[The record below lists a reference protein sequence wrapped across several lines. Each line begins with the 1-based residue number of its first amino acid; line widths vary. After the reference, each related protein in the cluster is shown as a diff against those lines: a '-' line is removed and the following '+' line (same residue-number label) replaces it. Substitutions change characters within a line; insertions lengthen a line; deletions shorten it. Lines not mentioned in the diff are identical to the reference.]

1 VVGLVVVVA
10 RKMDLHALRG
20 ALVAADMAWVGA
32 AAVLSLAMLA
42 AKVGYW
48 RTILSPVARVPY
60 GRMLWYT
67 VSSYGASVI
76 LPMRGGEAVRVL
88 YLSRQEGIPLG
99 VIGSALAF
107 EKVADMAS
115 LVLLPSPL
123 PWLYPNEAWLR
134 RFQVITPF
142 ALTGGLLAALC
153 AWQRLAAWASRLRI
167 FDTARQPLS
176 AFLFVLASWVA
187 DATLIL
193 TVLCAT
199 GLPASPAAALL
210 VLMAANLASA
220 IPTAPGDV
228 GALELGVAFA
238 LTRLGAAEARAAAF
252 ALLYHGVQLATLLGA
267 WGIGAGMVLLGGA
280 RARRRPTESSG

>member
-1 VVGLVVVVA
+1 MGLVVVGLVVVVA

-134 RFQVITPF
+134 RFQAEAPRRVFRVSGDPWR
-142 ALTGGLLAALC
+142 APRYRCL
-153 AWQRLAAWASRLRI
+153 
-167 FDTARQPLS
+167 TARQ
-176 AFLFVLASWVA
+176 ATNEASRA
-187 DATLIL
+187 ARTS
-193 TVLCAT
+193 TR
-199 GLPASPAAALL
+199 PAS
-210 VLMAANLASA
+210 SR
-220 IPTAPGDV
+220 
-228 GALELGVAFA
+228 ALEWCR
-238 LTRLGAAEARAAAF
+238 RLPRAS
-252 ALLYHGVQLATLLGA
+252 
-267 WGIGAGMVLLGGA
+267 
-280 RARRRPTESSG
+280 R